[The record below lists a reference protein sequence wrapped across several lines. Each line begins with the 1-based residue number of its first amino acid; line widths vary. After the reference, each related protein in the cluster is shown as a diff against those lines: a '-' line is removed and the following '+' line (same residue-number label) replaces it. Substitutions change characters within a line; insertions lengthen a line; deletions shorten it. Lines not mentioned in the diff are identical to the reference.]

1 MSDSVYRIS
10 DPYVAGEIPLP
21 LSYVFTD
28 SGGAPVDLSAY
39 ESVWFSWTEKFG
51 PGHRAAAL
59 ITNAAS
65 GSVMY
70 EWAEGDLD
78 TPGSYRS
85 QFWVEDDHTNR
96 LASADIRF
104 TVETSVDGVAVTGTP
119 LPGQAAGG
127 DLSGLYPNPSVIAV
141 NGVAVTGTPNPGDVL
156 TATGADAAHWV
167 PSSGS
172 GSTTP
177 AYVFDIT
184 AYGALGDAQVVSDGA
199 ATSGQSSVTCNTS
212 KPFTAA
218 HIGMRLGII
227 GAGPANQGFFSATI
241 LSVANAGA
249 TANLSAAVATTVSS
263 ARVIW
268 GTNAYAAVRAAATA
282 AETYIAAGHTYAQVW
297 VPPGANVVDGPL
309 DTSKSGNGQV
319 VFGPDTTTAVKKL
332 IRFSG
337 VKGSSAVRH
346 WEQLVPQFGGSCLI
360 SFGVYANSTA
370 QTNDINA
377 NGNPGVISGPNEGT
391 SNGLAYGASAR
402 FSNVMAVIDDLA
414 ILTAHSPAGLTYG
427 AANLYGCANAH
438 VEDFAYG
445 TAGTYASGDYG
456 NPNTF
461 AAGLSIGLLMPANG
475 NNDHSVM
482 RNVSCGGGYTY
493 GAFLPEHTLADRMMI
508 LYSWAGVCPVG
519 SYAGSVGASHALKV
533 IQASVEGCTH
543 EVYFI
548 GPGAQGVTMVDID
561 QLQTENGAPSIDGN
575 SAGALAAAVGRIKFT
590 GLFTPDSI
598 TTALPTG
605 LDVVNGQVPRAIRI
619 VAADYTVKVIDRTI
633 ICTSS
638 SGTTVH
644 LPNADF
650 YANELV
656 IKNVGSGSVTV
667 AALTSPQQHLWDSS
681 QVTTLTVAAGA
692 VARLQSEYNGVEW
705 AWYKVGG

>member
-1 MSDSVYRIS
+1 MADLRIP
-10 DPYVAGEIPLP
+10 DPYVVGEIPL
-21 LSYVFTD
+21 SITYTFTD
-28 SGGAPVDLSAY
+28 ASGNAVDLSAY
-39 ESVWFSWTEKFG
+39 ESAWFSWIERFG
-51 PGHRAAAL
+51 TGRQAAAAV
-59 ITNAAS
+59 TNAAQGVVAYTWS
-65 GSVMY
+65 
-70 EWAEGDLD
+70 EGDID
-78 TPGSYRS
+78 GPGNYRA

-104 TVETSVDGVAVTGTP
+104 TVETSVHGVTVTGAP
-119 LPGQAAGG
+119 SPGLAAGG
-127 DLSGLYPNPSVIAV
+127 DLGGFYPNPSVLAV
-141 NGVAVTGTPNPGDVL
+141 NGVSVTGTPDPGDVL
-156 TATGADAAHWV
+156 TATGPDAAHWA
-167 PSSGS
+167 PASGGGSS
-172 GSTTP
+172 TP

-184 AYGALGDAQVVSDGA
+184 AFGALGDAQEVSDGA
-199 ATSGQSSVTCNTS
+199 ATAGQSSVTCNTS

-218 HIGMRLGII
+218 HIGMHLGII

-249 TANLSAAVATTVSS
+249 TANLSAAVSTTVSS
-263 ARVIW
+263 GRVIW
-268 GTNAYAAVRAAATA
+268 GTNGYAAARSATDA
-282 AETYIAAGHTYAQVW
+282 AEAYIAAGHTYARVW
-297 VPPGANVVDGPL
+297 SPPGAYVMDGPL
-309 DTSKSGNGQV
+309 DTSKSGNGQI
-319 VFGPDTTTAVKKL
+319 VFGPDATTAVKKL
-332 IRFSG
+332 IHYKG

-346 WEQLVPQFGGSCLI
+346 WEQLVPQSGGSCWI
-360 SFGVYANSTA
+360 SFGVYASSTA

-377 NGNPGVISGPNEGT
+377 NGNPGVICGPNEGT

-402 FSNVMAVIDDLA
+402 FSNVMAVIEDLA

-438 VEDFAYG
+438 LEDFAYG

-456 NPNTF
+456 NPNLF

-493 GAFLPEHTLADRMMI
+493 GVFLPEHTLADRLMI

-575 SAGALAAAVGRIKFT
+575 SQGALAAAVGRVKFT

-598 TTALPTG
+598 TTAMPTG
-605 LDVVNGQVPRAIRI
+605 LDVVNGQVPRSIRI
-619 VAADYTVKVIDRTI
+619 IAADYTVKVIDRTI
-633 ICTSS
+633 ICNAA
-638 SGTTVH
+638 GGITVH

-667 AALTSPQQHLWDSS
+667 AALTSPQQHIWDSS
-681 QVTTLTVAAGA
+681 QVTTITVAAGSA
-692 VARLQSEYNGVEW
+692 ARLQAEYNGAEW